1 MLLSIDSA
9 SSGLENFQQEI
20 NVIANNIA
28 NVNTDGFKQANI
40 TFEDTLSETVGSSAA
55 GTNQVGTGV
64 ATASITNDFSAGSFE
79 STGVQS
85 DLAISGNGFFVVNDS
100 AGNSYY
106 TQDGHF
112 SLNAAGNLETSNGDV
127 LQGSA
132 GAITIAS
139 SNNSAPLTGYNIST
153 SGLVTASYSDGSTTT
168 AQLTLQNFSSPGALV
183 SVGNNLY
190 TASAAAGPLSAA
202 ADPGTSGLG
211 SIESGSLEMS
221 NVNLADQLTNLITA
235 QQAYSANSKVITTSD
250 TILQTVINMVQG

>member
-28 NVNTDGFKQANI
+28 NVNTNGYKEADIN
-40 TFEDTLSETVGSSAA
+40 FEDTLSDTIGSSAA

-64 ATASITNDFSAGSFE
+64 ATSSITNDFSAGSYNN
-79 STGVQS
+79 TGVPT

-100 AGNSYY
+100 AGNSFY

-112 SLNAAGNLETSNGDV
+112 SLNAAGNLETSNGDL
-127 LQGSA
+127 LQGAS
-132 GAITIAS
+132 GAITLAS
-139 SNNSAPLTGYNIST
+139 TNTSATLSGFSIST
-153 SGLVTASYSDGSTTT
+153 GGLITATFSDGSTAT
-168 AQLTLQNFSSPGALV
+168 AQLALQNFSNPQELV
-183 SVGNNLY
+183 KTGDNLY
-190 TASAAAGPLSAA
+190 SATAAAGPLSAA

-211 SIESGSLEMS
+211 TVMSGYLEMS
-221 NVNLADQLTNLITA
+221 NVDLASQLTNLITA
-235 QQAYSANSKVITTSD
+235 QQAYSANSKVIATSD